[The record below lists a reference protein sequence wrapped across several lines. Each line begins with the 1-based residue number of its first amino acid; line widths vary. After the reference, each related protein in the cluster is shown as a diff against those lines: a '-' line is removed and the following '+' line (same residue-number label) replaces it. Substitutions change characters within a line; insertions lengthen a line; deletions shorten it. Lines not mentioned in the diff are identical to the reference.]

1 MTLKTN
7 FIDWTIDRD
16 GTEIDLSVA
25 YRIIPFMPAKTD
37 GPPEDCYP
45 AEPAVISDVHA
56 TADGVTVELT
66 NDELEQ
72 FWWHLTEYDGAMHR
86 DDEDRP

>member
-7 FIDWTIDRD
+7 YIDWTIERD

-25 YRIIPFMPAKTD
+25 YRIIPFMPA
-37 GPPEDCYP
+37 YP

-56 TADGVTVELT
+56 TADGATVELT